1 MKKQILLSLV
11 AGLLLTACVHTQAP
25 NDPNMTIQERKDKSM
40 RCGELKRM
48 IATGTPTQAKAAY
61 RESKGLECGQ

>member
-1 MKKQILLSLV
+1 MKKQILLSLITS
-11 AGLLLTACVHTQAP
+11 LLLTACVHTQAP
-25 NDPNMTIQERKDKSM
+25 SDPNMTIQQRNDKSM

-48 IATGTPTQAKAAY
+48 IATGTQTQARAAY